1 MHSWDCFLIMADS
14 VKAPFREAV
23 SIDLFFHKI
32 VEIERFALQVVI
44 LDARGPL
51 LSTFETKMAAHTG
64 KRSILTILQ

>member
-1 MHSWDCFLIMADS
+1 MADS

-44 LDARGPL
+44 LDARDPL
-51 LSTFETKMAAHTG
+51 LAYIWNQDG
-64 KRSILTILQ
+64 RPYR

>member
-44 LDARGPL
+44 LDAGGPL
-51 LSTFETKMAAHTG
+51 LAY
-64 KRSILTILQ
+64 I